1 MESSMLKGL
10 RHSDYERRKV
20 ASLQMEALVRDLALE
35 KPPDDKR
42 IKQIIS
48 QLWDYA
54 APRSAE
60 GPNNMAM
67 RSGGMIGLAG
77 VTAGLSVGPDVL
89 PAYLAAILKPV
100 FAALDEAHPN
110 IRFFATESIY
120 NITKS
125 AQGEILPYFNEVFDA
140 MCKLVADTEA
150 SIKNGAELLDRTL
163 KDIVAEYAT
172 TYITGYGPSDSIPSA
187 QVPPEELEQGVGL
200 GFEKPFDPQV
210 PAKLRKAF
218 SLSRLV
224 PLVAERIHVLNPF
237 TRGFIISW
245 LQLLDSVPDLQLVT
259 FLPAFLEGL
268 MRYLS
273 DPTAEVRVTT
283 EGLLE
288 GMLREIRDCREA
300 ELDRRRR
307 RVEWDRI
314 KEERR
319 RIKRLMHESRER
331 QKLDRRASEAK
342 TVRHAT
348 RDGDKKQS
356 PEDGSNLPEADEQAI
371 VDDDEQ
377 GQDDDVSDETD
388 DDYDDED
395 PTEWQP
401 GEGVD
406 VDYAAIVSIL
416 VEHLDSADEEIQS
429 ICLHWIATFLEFVP
443 GTVIPF
449 APKIIPIIL
458 KGLGHHVPA
467 IQAIART
474 TNDLFY
480 SIVYALPDPEP
491 HKPAAQPTQAQAPLA
506 ANSNL
511 RKDTSPTLAQ
521 LPRDRNLT
529 SSPPPSSI
537 PFPSAT
543 PGFTPRHDRNKPGS
557 DASIGLQPIS
567 QQPSTVSL
575 ARFNEPP
582 SLDTGAD
589 SVVDDSFRGLTG
601 DESSLL
607 DEFDVKFEYAA
618 TVNEVTFALVSEN
631 EETQVAAL
639 QWLLMLH
646 QKAPRK
652 IISPSDAGL
661 PRGTGPDSNPAATT
675 GRQRQHSSATT
686 ASAAVNGISIAL
698 LLKILSEATEQVVRY
713 NIQLVAQIST
723 CSVLEEM
730 GIDYFPSFMKGVLDL
745 FSTDRK
751 LLENKGSFIIRQL
764 CTNLNP
770 ERIYRTCAELLE
782 KDESDLEFS
791 SIMVQNLNLIMITSP
806 ELADFRRRLRTLDTK
821 DGQNL
826 FSVLYR
832 SWSHNAVATFTLCL
846 LAQAYE
852 QACALLQIFA
862 ELEITVSLLIQ
873 IDKLVQLLESPVFT
887 ALRLQL
893 LEPERHPYLLKALY
907 GLLML
912 LPQSSAFATLRNRL
926 SAVSSLGFLQTV
938 PRAAF
943 GAGPGARGST
953 ITSPSTATPLNRR
966 DTPTESPHIRW
977 NELLGHFRHV
987 QKKRAAIL
995 SNSPNAPPGPGGINS
1010 SSSSMS
1016 IGATPNDSFDS
1027 IPPHLTSASSYAGS
1041 APTSRIMP
1049 VKRRGVVGPSG
1060 AGNQPPVPSRS
1071 ENSLAGIL
1079 AHQNGAGS
1087 GFTSVG
1093 ASSRIFARPSAAAGG
1108 TSATTTTS
1116 QTGSGSSVGVSR
1128 DGNAT
1133 PVAVQRAVSPTAQ
1146 AAAKRR
1152 LGPTGSKA

>member
-10 RHSDYERRKV
+10 RHSDYERRKI
-20 ASLQMEALVRDLALE
+20 ASLQMEALVRDLALQT
-35 KPPDDKR
+35 PPDDQR

-60 GPNNMAM
+60 GPNNMHT

-77 VTAGLSVGPDVL
+77 VTCGLSVGHEVL

-100 FAALDEAHPN
+100 FSALDEAHPN
-110 IRFFATESIY
+110 IRFYATESIY
-120 NITKS
+120 NITKV
-125 AQGEILPYFNEVFDA
+125 AQGEILPYFNEVFDV

-163 KDIVAEYAT
+163 KDIMAEYAT
-172 TYITGYGPSDSIPSA
+172 TITIAPGSPSNNLIDSR
-187 QVPPEELEQGVGL
+187 EQVGL
-200 GFEKPFDPQV
+200 GFEKPIDPQT

-218 SLSRLV
+218 SLSKLI
-224 PLVAERIHVLNPF
+224 PLLSERIHVLNPF
-237 TRGFIISW
+237 TRNFIISW
-245 LQLLDSVPDLQLVT
+245 LQLLDSVPDLQLIT
-259 FLPAFLEGL
+259 FLPSFFEGL
-268 MRYLS
+268 LRYLS
-273 DPTAEVRVTT
+273 DPTAEVKAAT
-283 EGLLE
+283 EGVLE
-288 GMLREIRDCREA
+288 SMLREVRDCREV
-300 ELDRRRR
+300 ELEKRRRKW
-307 RVEWDRI
+307 EWDKRR
-314 KEERR
+314 EERQR
-319 RIKRLMHESRER
+319 VRRLMNQSKER
-331 QKLDRRASEAK
+331 QKMERRASEAK
-342 TVRHAT
+342 TVRQGNEGKSAT
-348 RDGDKKQS
+348 IGE
-356 PEDGSNLPEADEQAI
+356 EDGSNLPEADEQAI
-371 VDDDEQ
+371 ADDDE
-377 GQDDDVSDETD
+377 DDDEDLAIASD
-388 DDYDDED
+388 DDSDAED

-401 GEGVD
+401 GEGVE
-406 VDYAAIVSIL
+406 VDYAAIVAIL
-416 VEHLDSADEEIQS
+416 VRHLDARDEEIQT
-429 ICLHWIATFLEFVP
+429 ICLHWISSFLEFVP
-443 GTVIPF
+443 GTLIPF
-449 APKIIPIIL
+449 APKIIPVIL
-458 KGLGHHVPA
+458 KCLAHHVPD
-467 IQAIART
+467 IQATARA

-480 SIVYALPDPEP
+480 QIVYALPDPEP
-491 HKPAAQPTQAQAPLA
+491 RKSTNLPPAPPSQQHQSSP
-506 ANSNL
+506 ANLPSTL
-511 RKDTSPTLAQ
+511 RKDTSPTLTQ

-529 SSPPPSSI
+529 SSPPASSI

-543 PGFTPRHDRNKPGS
+543 PGFAPRHDRNKPGS
-557 DASIGLQPIS
+557 DASIGLQPMS
-567 QQPSTVSL
+567 QQPSNATL
-575 ARFNEPP
+575 ARFAEPP
-582 SLDTGAD
+582 SYDNATD
-589 SVVDDSFRGLTG
+589 SVEDSFRFGSEEASFL
-601 DESSLL
+601 E
-607 DEFDVKFEYAA
+607 EFDVRFDYAA

-652 IISPSDAGL
+652 IITPGDAGL
-661 PRGTGPDSNPAATT
+661 VRPSISDTSQSTT
-675 GRQRQHSSATT
+675 SGGRQRQNSGST
-686 ASAAVNGISIAL
+686 ASSSAVNGISIAL

-723 CSVLEEM
+723 CPVLEEM

-791 SIMVQNLNLIMITSP
+791 SIMVQNLMLIMITSP

-862 ELEITVSLLIQ
+862 ELEITVPLLIQ

-893 LEPERHPYLLKALY
+893 LEPEKHPYLLKALY

-938 PRAAF
+938 PRSAF
-943 GAGPGARGST
+943 GGPGARGST
-953 ITSPSTATPLNRR
+953 ITSPPTATPLNRR
-966 DTPTESPHIRW
+966 DPPTESSHIRW

-987 QKKRAAIL
+987 QKKRAALL
-995 SNSPNAPPGPGGINS
+995 SNSPNSNASATGPS
-1010 SSSSMS
+1010 SLP
-1016 IGATPNDSFDS
+1016 PNDSFDS
-1027 IPPHLTSASSYAGS
+1027 IPHLAASSYAGS
-1041 APTSRIMP
+1041 APSSRILP
-1049 VKRRGVVGPSG
+1049 PKRRSVVPPS
-1060 AGNQPPVPSRS
+1060 QQQPVPSRS
-1071 ENSLAGIL
+1071 EGSLAGFL
-1079 AHQNGAGS
+1079 ANQTGS
-1087 GFTSVG
+1087 GFTSVAG
-1093 ASSRIFARPSAAAGG
+1093 SRFSARPSTGGG
-1108 TSATTTTS
+1108 TGGASAS
-1116 QTGSGSSVGVSR
+1116 QTGSGGSSAGVPR

-1133 PVAVQRAVSPTAQ
+1133 PTAIQRAVSPTAQ
-1146 AAAKRR
+1146 AAKRR
-1152 LGPTGSKA
+1152 LGPAGTTLGGKKG

>member
-10 RHSDYERRKV
+10 RHSDYERRKI
-20 ASLQMEALVRDLALE
+20 ASLQMEALVRDLAQE
-35 KPPDDKR
+35 SPPDDKR

-60 GPNNMAM
+60 GPNNMHT

-77 VTAGLSVGPDVL
+77 ITCGLSVGPDVL

-100 FAALDEAHPN
+100 FSALDEAHPN
-110 IRFFATESIY
+110 IRFYATESIY
-120 NITKS
+120 NITKV
-125 AQGEILPYFNEVFDA
+125 AQGEILPYFNEVFDL

-172 TYITGYGPSDSIPSA
+172 TFTTLHGPAS
-187 QVPPEELEQGVGL
+187 GVTNGMHETRDDEIGL
-200 GFEKPFDPQV
+200 GFEKPFDPQT

-224 PLVAERIHVLNPF
+224 PLMSERIHVLNPF
-237 TRGFIISW
+237 TRNFIISW
-245 LQLLDSVPDLQLVT
+245 LQLLDSVPDLQLIT
-259 FLPAFLEGL
+259 FLPSYLEGL
-268 MRYLS
+268 LRYLS
-273 DPTAEVRVTT
+273 DPTAEVKVAT

-288 GMLREIRDCREA
+288 GLLREVRDCREV
-300 ELDRRRR
+300 EVDKRRRKW
-307 RVEWDRI
+307 EWERMR
-314 KEERR
+314 EERR
-319 RIKRLMHESRER
+319 RVRRLMNRSKER
-331 QKLDRRASEAK
+331 QKMERRASEAK
-342 TVRHAT
+342 TVRQGNEGKSTASGEEGSTVAEAHEHAI
-348 RDGDKKQS
+348 
-356 PEDGSNLPEADEQAI
+356 AD
-371 VDDDEQ
+371 DDDEED
-377 GQDDDVSDETD
+377 GDESLEDSDE
-388 DDYDDED
+388 DYDEED

-401 GEGVD
+401 GEGVE
-406 VDYAAIVSIL
+406 VDHAAIVSIL
-416 VEHLDSADEEIQS
+416 VRHLDVQDEEIQS
-429 ICLHWIATFLEFVP
+429 ICLHWIASFLEFVP
-443 GTVIPF
+443 GTLIPF
-449 APKIIPIIL
+449 APKIIPVIL
-458 KGLGHHVPA
+458 KCLAHHVPA
-467 IQAIART
+467 IQATARA
-474 TNDLFY
+474 TNDVFY
-480 SIVYALPDPEP
+480 SIVYALPDPDP
-491 HKPAAQPTQAQAPLA
+491 RKPTAHPPQPQQHQSSPAALPT
-506 ANSNL
+506 L

-543 PGFTPRHDRNKPGS
+543 PGFAPRHDRNKPGS
-557 DASIGLQPIS
+557 DASIGFQPMS
-567 QQPSTVSL
+567 QPPSTVSL
-575 ARFNEPP
+575 ARFAEPP
-582 SLDTGAD
+582 SQDITTD
-589 SVVDDSFRGLTG
+589 SVDDSFRFGS
-601 DESSLL
+601 DEASFL
-607 DEFDVKFEYAA
+607 DEFDVRFDYAA

-652 IISPSDAGL
+652 IITPSDAGL
-661 PRGTGPDSNPAATT
+661 PRGLANEAPTPGGRHRQNSHPTT
-675 GRQRQHSSATT
+675 SS
-686 ASAAVNGISIAL
+686 SAVNGISIAL

-764 CTNLNP
+764 CANLNP

-791 SIMVQNLNLIMITSP
+791 SIMVQNLMLIMITSP

-862 ELEITVSLLIQ
+862 ELEITVPLLIQ

-893 LEPERHPYLLKALY
+893 LEPEKHPYLLKALY

-938 PRAAF
+938 PRSAF
-943 GAGPGARGST
+943 GGPRGSS
-953 ITSPSTATPLNRR
+953 IASPPTAAPLSRR
-966 DTPTESPHIRW
+966 DTPTDSPHIRW
-977 NELLGHFRHV
+977 NELLSHFRHV
-987 QKKRAAIL
+987 QKKRAALL
-995 SNSPNAPPGPGGINS
+995 SNSPTSSNAPTS
-1010 SSSSMS
+1010 SSSLPP
-1016 IGATPNDSFDS
+1016 ADSSDS
-1027 IPPHLTSASSYAGS
+1027 IPHLASTSSYAGS
-1041 APTSRIMP
+1041 APSSRIMP
-1049 VKRRGVVGPSG
+1049 AKRRGVVVPPSQQ
-1060 AGNQPPVPSRS
+1060 QPVASRS
-1071 ENSLAGIL
+1071 EGSLAGFL
-1079 AHQNGAGS
+1079 ANQGQGGAGS

-1093 ASSRIFARPSAAAGG
+1093 GGGSRMSARPSIGG
-1108 TSATTTTS
+1108 GGGGGGGGATTSS
-1116 QTGSGSSVGVSR
+1116 QTGSGSSVGVPR

-1133 PVAVQRAVSPTAQ
+1133 PIAVQRAVSPTGPGP
-1146 AAAKRR
+1146 KRR
-1152 LGPTGSKA
+1152 TGPAGTALGLKKG

>member
-10 RHSDYERRKV
+10 RHSDYERRKI
-20 ASLQMEALVRDLALE
+20 ASLQMEALVRDLAQQT
-35 KPPDDKR
+35 PPDDQR

-60 GPNNMAM
+60 GPNNMHT

-77 VTAGLSVGPDVL
+77 VTCGLSVGPDVL

-100 FAALDEAHPN
+100 FSALDEAHPN
-110 IRFFATESIY
+110 IRFYATESIY
-120 NITKS
+120 NITKV
-125 AQGEILPYFNEVFDA
+125 AQGEILPYFNEVFDI

-163 KDIVAEYAT
+163 KDIMAEYAT
-172 TYITGYGPSDSIPSA
+172 TFTSANSQYGNSLTDSPDQI
-187 QVPPEELEQGVGL
+187 GL
-200 GFEKPFDPQV
+200 GFEKPFDPQT

-218 SLSRLV
+218 SLSRLI
-224 PLVAERIHVLNPF
+224 PLLSERIHVLNPF
-237 TRGFIISW
+237 TRNFIISW
-245 LQLLDSVPDLQLVT
+245 LQLLDSVPDLQLIT
-259 FLPAFLEGL
+259 FLPSFFEGL
-268 MRYLS
+268 LHYLS
-273 DPTAEVRVTT
+273 DPTAEVKVAT

-288 GMLREIRDCREA
+288 SMLREIRDCREV
-300 ELDRRRR
+300 ELEKRRRKW
-307 RVEWDRI
+307 EWERLR
-314 KEERR
+314 EERKR
-319 RIKRLMHESRER
+319 VRRLMNRSKER
-331 QKLDRRASEAK
+331 QKMERRASEAK
-342 TVRHAT
+342 TVRQGIEP
-348 RDGDKKQS
+348 RS
-356 PEDGSNLPEADEQAI
+356 PKGGEDGSTLPEADEQAI
-371 VDDDEQ
+371 ADEEEDEDEDDAATGEDSDDDF
-377 GQDDDVSDETD
+377 DE
-388 DDYDDED
+388 ED

-401 GEGVD
+401 GEGVE

-416 VEHLDSADEEIQS
+416 VRHLDAQDEEIQS
-429 ICLHWIATFLEFVP
+429 ICLHWIASFLEFVP
-443 GTVIPF
+443 GTLIPF
-449 APKIIPIIL
+449 APKIIPVIL
-458 KGLGHHVPA
+458 KCLAHHVPA
-467 IQAIART
+467 IQATARA

-480 SIVYALPDPEP
+480 SIVYNLPDPEP
-491 HKPAAQPTQAQAPLA
+491 RKSTPQPPQTQQHQSSPAALP
-506 ANSNL
+506 SL
-511 RKDTSPTLAQ
+511 RKETSPTLAQ

-543 PGFTPRHDRNKPGS
+543 PGFAPRHDRNKPGS
-557 DASIGLQPIS
+557 DASIGFQPMS
-567 QQPSTVSL
+567 QQPSTATL
-575 ARFNEPP
+575 ARFAEPP
-582 SLDTGAD
+582 SQDNTTD
-589 SVVDDSFRGLTG
+589 SVDESFRFGS
-601 DESSLL
+601 DEASFLE
-607 DEFDVKFEYAA
+607 EFDVRFDYAA

-652 IISPSDAGL
+652 IISPGDAGL
-661 PRGTGPDSNPAATT
+661 PRSSTSEQTSTISG
-675 GRQRQHSSATT
+675 GRQRQNSNSTTSSAT
-686 ASAAVNGISIAL
+686 VNGISIAL

-791 SIMVQNLNLIMITSP
+791 SIMVQNLMLIMITSP

-862 ELEITVSLLIQ
+862 ELEITVPLLIQ

-893 LEPERHPYLLKALY
+893 LEPEKHPYLLKALY

-938 PRAAF
+938 PRSAF
-943 GAGPGARGST
+943 GGGGPGPRGST
-953 ITSPSTATPLNRR
+953 ITSPPTATPLNRR
-966 DTPTESPHIRW
+966 DTPTDSSHIRW

-987 QKKRAAIL
+987 QKKRAALL
-995 SNSPNAPPGPGGINS
+995 SMSPNAANGSGSIPPNE
-1010 SSSSMS
+1010 
-1016 IGATPNDSFDS
+1016 SFDS
-1027 IPPHLTSASSYAGS
+1027 IPHLAASSYAGS
-1041 APTSRIMP
+1041 APSSRIMP
-1049 VKRRGVVGPSG
+1049 AKRRGVIPPSQQ
-1060 AGNQPPVPSRS
+1060 QPATSRS
-1071 ENSLAGIL
+1071 DTSLAG
-1079 AHQNGAGS
+1079 AAGS
-1087 GFTSVG
+1087 GFTSLG
-1093 ASSRIFARPSAAAGG
+1093 GSRISARPSLGGGAGG
-1108 TSATTTTS
+1108 GGGGGGGAS
-1116 QTGSGSSVGVSR
+1116 QTGSGSSAGVSR
-1128 DGNAT
+1128 DSNAT
-1133 PVAVQRAVSPTAQ
+1133 PTAIQRAVSPTAQ
-1146 AAAKRR
+1146 AAKRR
-1152 LGPTGSKA
+1152 LGPVTSTVAKKGLSS